1 MEMEKVRQE
10 RIHTVL
16 HKRSTN
22 LKKIYI
28 LATDLVR
35 RNQYI
40 ISKKRFRYL
49 YQDRILRFSKY
60 SYYAKI
66 KLFDCSV
73 SLRV

>member
-60 SYYAKI
+60 SY
-66 KLFDCSV
+66 
-73 SLRV
+73 